1 MRFLRCYRSLA
12 TTWDVACRN
21 WACAFLN
28 CSIWSLAG
36 GVANT
41 MYSLHLVTS
50 LAVDIPRTDICI
62 GMKEWEG
69 WKGWAKT
76 DYREQRKPIYLR
88 FYLANWCHCGQKSH
102 NTPTIISKK
111 QIKHEHKGQW
121 IQAYQ
126 HNTIQFYSFNQN
138 KRWNKVWNKK
148 YIITSR
154 SWVRIIKELDKTY
167 LSVANSEIR

>member
-1 MRFLRCYRSLA
+1 MFQGHLSV
-12 TTWDVACRN
+12 WFG
-21 WACAFLN
+21 CASFCVFN
-28 CSIWSLAG
+28 VCSSTVLFIVLFWL
-36 GVANT
+36 ANT
-41 MYSLHLVTS
+41 PHSLHLVTS
-50 LAVDIPRTDICI
+50 LVVDIIRSDICM
-62 GMKEWEG
+62 GMEEWKGRE
-69 WKGWAKT
+69 GWAKT
-76 DYREQRKPIYLR
+76 NYREQRKPIYLR

-138 KRWNKVWNKK
+138 KRWDKVWNKK
-148 YIITSR
+148 DIIKSR
-154 SWVRIIKELDKTY
+154 SQVRIIKELDKTY